1 MALSNYGE
9 LKTAIATLLN
19 RSDLMESIP
28 DFISM
33 CDASLNRNT
42 KARNRRME
50 VSTTLTINSGDQ
62 DLTLPTDFVESRV
75 AVLQSTPRSVLT
87 YLAPQALEVKY
98 PNATTGIPADFTII
112 GDTLKLGPAS
122 NGNYS
127 LLLYYYKRI
136 TALSADADVNWVLTY
151 FPDVYLYGSAI
162 HSAPYLGDDARL
174 QTWMGLYD
182 RALGELAGDDARAR
196 WNGAPVRTTVDVV
209 IV

>member
-19 RSDLMESIP
+19 RSDLTAAIP

-50 VSTTLTINSGDQ
+50 ALTSLTVNTGDQ
-62 DLTLPTDFVESRV
+62 DITLPDDFIESRV
-75 AVLQSTPRSVLT
+75 AVLQSTPRRVLT
-87 YLAPQALEVKY
+87 YLTPDALESTY
-98 PNATTGIPADFTII
+98 PDASAGIPTDFTIV
-112 GDTLKLGPAS
+112 GSTLRLGPQS
-122 NGNYS
+122 NGNYTIA
-127 LLLYYYKRI
+127 LYYYKRI
-136 TALSADADVNWVLTY
+136 TAMTADADVNWVLTY
-151 FPDVYLYGSAI
+151 FPDVYLYGAAI
-162 HSAPYLGDDARL
+162 HSAPYLGDDSRL